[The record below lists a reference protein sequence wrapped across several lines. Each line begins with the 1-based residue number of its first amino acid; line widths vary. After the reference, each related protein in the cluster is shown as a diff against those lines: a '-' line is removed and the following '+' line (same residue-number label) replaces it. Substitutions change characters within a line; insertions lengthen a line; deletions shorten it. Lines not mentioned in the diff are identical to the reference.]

1 MSQEIVNHET
11 LTVESH
17 DILSP
22 AVLAEWQTFVQMA
35 AHHHPHQTLG
45 SVMWHKLKA
54 VRSST

>member
-22 AVLAEWQTFVQMA
+22 AVLAEWQTFVQIA
-35 AHHHPHQTLG
+35 AHHRIKMLG
-45 SVMWHKLKA
+45 SATWHKLKA